1 MDSSNNKVNDILDT
15 ANWSDGLLV
24 KDAKGNLGSL
34 KMAIKDNSPKILPSI
49 NAVSEG
55 SLAPKDASFAPSQNI
70 IGNSQTKSELVFH
83 PDDKEELD
91 FFAQNIVKDD
101 SKKYSV
107 EKIVDRII
115 VKQNLDLDEKNKKI
129 FINILYNFFRNRKS
143 TIITRELLT
152 NSVLIKNKKID
163 TETIDIILSVIK
175 GIKNKIDAVGG
186 LVVNQAELK
195 IEQNL
200 SVGKEKKH
208 LLQTPAVSVK
218 APSQE
223 EKILDLEESK
233 ETSLS
238 AQDEVKMALGELD
251 PPPVVKESKVEI
263 KAPVVKAPAAGFSIP
278 APLEQLSKTD
288 KTEVKKEI
296 IKPVAKVEIKP
307 SLVVPPDED
316 ELAKVETSLPKV
328 LRSNLNQTPKKPISD
343 VVSPIKE
350 VRKPNI
356 PAGPKNV
363 LMGAVQELQSFD
375 LVGFRRLGST
385 ANERVQKIFDKINL
399 LEQESYTKKAQGIAA
414 WRDSEVY
421 KLYLQLGTESMI
433 SGQEVANFILDRQ
446 SKNQEALSIEEFS
459 AISDL
464 NKQLRF

>member
-15 ANWSDGLLV
+15 ANWSDALLV

-34 KMAIKDNSPKILPSI
+34 TLVLKDNSPKISPSI

-115 VKQNLDLDEKNKKI
+115 AKQSLDLDEKNKKI
-129 FINILYNFFRNRKS
+129 FVNILYNFFRNRKS

-163 TETIDIILSVIK
+163 TEVIDIILSVIK

-186 LVVNQAELK
+186 LVVNQTELK

-200 SVGKEKKH
+200 SSAKEKKH
-208 LLQTPAVSVK
+208 LLQTPPVLVK
-218 APSQE
+218 PFSQE
-223 EKILDLEESK
+223 EKILDLEDSK
-233 ETSLS
+233 DSSLS
-238 AQDEVKMALGELD
+238 AQDEVKMALGQLQ
-251 PPPVVKESKVEI
+251 PTVVKESKVET

-278 APLEQLSKTD
+278 APLEKLSKPD
-288 KTEVKKEI
+288 KPELKEEI
-296 IKPVAKVEIKP
+296 IKPVAQPEIKA
-307 SLVVPPDED
+307 SLVVQQDEP

-350 VRKPNI
+350 VKKPNI
-356 PAGPKNV
+356 PVGAKNV

-433 SGQEVANFILDRQ
+433 AGQEVANFILERQ
-446 SKNQEALSIEEFS
+446 SKNQNTLSIEEFS